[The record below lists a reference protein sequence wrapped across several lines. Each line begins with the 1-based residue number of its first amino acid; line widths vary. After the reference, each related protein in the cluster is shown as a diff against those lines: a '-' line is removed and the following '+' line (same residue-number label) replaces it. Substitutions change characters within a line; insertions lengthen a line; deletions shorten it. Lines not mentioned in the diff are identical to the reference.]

1 MILQKLPW
9 AGVLIEQDST
19 RVLID
24 PIGQTTP
31 QMELMGEPRQPLVP
45 LTELQGVAAV
55 LITHL
60 HDDHFDAASIKSAYG
75 ADIPVF
81 VPERS
86 ARYAEKSGLT
96 NVIGVRE
103 GDSHE
108 IGSLTV
114 TATHSMDGFG
124 FPQVSYVVEGGGK
137 RVLHS
142 GDTIWHGYWWK
153 IAKYHRPDVVCLPCN
168 GPLCDYPDFA
178 PSHLVPAALTPE
190 QAVEAAHVLQ
200 AGTLVPI
207 HYDTFYLEPY
217 YVQAPDLLPRLQSH
231 ASARGVNLHV
241 MQTHDQLI
249 V

>member
-1 MILQKLPW
+1 MHLQKLPW
-9 AGVLIEQDST
+9 AGVLIEHEGT

-24 PIGQTTP
+24 TIGQTTT
-31 QMELMGEPRQPLVP
+31 QMELMGEPHEPLVP
-45 LTELQGVAAV
+45 LTEIPDVAAV

-60 HDDHFDAASIKSAYG
+60 HDDHFDVASIISAYG

-86 ARYAEKSGLT
+86 ARYAMKSGLAQ
-96 NVIGVRE
+96 VIGMNE
-103 GDSHE
+103 GDSHTV
-108 IGSLTV
+108 GTLTV

-153 IAKYHRPDVVCLPCN
+153 IAKYYRPDVVCLPCN
-168 GPLCDYPDFA
+168 GPVCDYPDFA
-178 PSHLVPAALTPE
+178 PSHLEPAAMTPE

-207 HYDTFYLEPY
+207 HYGTFYREPSY
-217 YVQAPDLLPRLQSH
+217 IEAPDVIGRLQSRS
-231 ASARGVNLHV
+231 ASRGVNLRV
-241 MQTHDQLI
+241 MQTLDTFTL
-249 V
+249 